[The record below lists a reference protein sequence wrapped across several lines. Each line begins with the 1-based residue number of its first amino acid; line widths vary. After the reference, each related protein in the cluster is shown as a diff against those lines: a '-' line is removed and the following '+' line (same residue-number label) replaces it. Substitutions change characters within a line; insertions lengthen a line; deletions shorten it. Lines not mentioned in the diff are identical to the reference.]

1 MVDEKE
7 KEASLFSP
15 HCPSRKS
22 SFLIASL
29 SLLNLLMTLPVLPSD
44 RFRTFHPNHGESSIS
59 PDLSAAPCWVCV
71 SETSFGLLPKSL
83 MLVYCSLQVPC
94 GTQASLYEVCSLPDY
109 TLDNK
114 THTHSVLLF
123 LEPIPISLL
132 CWPWPL
138 GPDCSFPYTLG
149 SLASLKREKMF

>member
-1 MVDEKE
+1 MTD
-7 KEASLFSP
+7 SGLFIP
-15 HCPSRKS
+15 TMESRPFHQTS
-22 SFLIASL
+22 Q
-29 SLLNLLMTLPVLPSD
+29 LP
-44 RFRTFHPNHGESSIS
+44 R
-59 PDLSAAPCWVCV
+59 AKCV
-71 SETSFGLLPKSL
+71 SLRLSFGLLPRSL

-123 LEPIPISLL
+123 LEPIPISRL

-138 GPDCSFPYTLG
+138 GPENLISHLSKLLFPIYTWMVSFF
-149 SLASLKREKMF
+149 EKGKNVLM